1 MSRYLISPT
10 ASRDLDD
17 ISDYF
22 ALRNIEAGERFV
34 ESFNKKCRWLVEFPN
49 IGRSY
54 REFDPTLRG
63 VPRDGYIIFYRAIDD
78 GIEIVRVVSGHRDL
92 NSLFSGADDD

>member
-10 ASRDLDD
+10 ASRDLNE

-22 ALRNIEAGERFV
+22 ALHNIEAGERFV
-34 ESFNKKCRWLVEFPN
+34 ESFNKKCRRLVEFPN

-54 REFDPTLRG
+54 GEFSPTLRG
-63 VPRDGYIIFYRAIDD
+63 VPLDG
-78 GIEIVRVVSGHRDL
+78 
-92 NSLFSGADDD
+92 